1 MQAQFAILTDMNK
14 EVKKI
19 LEDCILDL
27 EIIVSLEG
35 LTFAE
40 CSDAEYIIDKAK
52 EILAR
57 LQSIQVASNVLE

>member
-1 MQAQFAILTDMNK
+1 MNK